1 MNVLLGAIFASA
13 IADMLMDAAA
23 VLGGQETLRLLA
35 QPLLQSVS
43 GAGIGGS
50 WDWCTAEA
58 SLYCIRAIAKAV
70 PSSEDVLLPQV
81 MALLPQLPSHP
92 QLVYTCEYFSPTFII
107 LLSIEF
113 FESKQNMQ

>member
-1 MNVLLGAIFASA
+1 MNVLLGATFASA

-43 GAGIGGS
+43 GGGIGGS
-50 WDWCTAEA
+50 WDWRTAEA

-81 MALLPQLPSHP
+81 
-92 QLVYTCEYFSPTFII
+92 VNTENV
-107 LLSIEF
+107 
-113 FESKQNMQ
+113 ES